1 MFFVF
6 VTFFLF
12 SSLKLSNERLILP
25 YVVSIKIFKN
35 LIFFKFQV
43 TVESDSKQLITRTS
57 PLLLPVPPPPPPILA
72 PKPFG
77 KTIKEYRTV
86 RRIDNDGETTPTMRS
101 DKRTSNNSD
110 KRLSTNSVPSHDDLM
125 ESIRR
130 FGGSQN
136 LGKK

>member
-1 MFFVF
+1 
-6 VTFFLF
+6 
-12 SSLKLSNERLILP
+12 
-25 YVVSIKIFKN
+25 
-35 LIFFKFQV
+35 V
-43 TVESDSKQLITRTS
+43 TVESDRKQLIARTS
-57 PLLLPVPPPPPPILA
+57 PLLLPVPSPTILA

-77 KTIKEYRTV
+77 KTITEYRTV
-86 RRIDNDGETTPTMRS
+86 RRIGNSDETTPTMRN
-101 DKRTSNNSD
+101 DARTSNDSD

>member
-1 MFFVF
+1 
-6 VTFFLF
+6 
-12 SSLKLSNERLILP
+12 LIA
-25 YVVSIKIFKN
+25 
-35 LIFFKFQV
+35 
-43 TVESDSKQLITRTS
+43 RTS
-57 PLLLPVPPPPPPILA
+57 PLLLPVPSPPPPILA

-77 KTIKEYRTV
+77 KTITEYRTV
-86 RRIDNDGETTPTMRS
+86 RRIGNSDETPTMRN
-101 DKRTSNNSD
+101 DVRTSNDSD